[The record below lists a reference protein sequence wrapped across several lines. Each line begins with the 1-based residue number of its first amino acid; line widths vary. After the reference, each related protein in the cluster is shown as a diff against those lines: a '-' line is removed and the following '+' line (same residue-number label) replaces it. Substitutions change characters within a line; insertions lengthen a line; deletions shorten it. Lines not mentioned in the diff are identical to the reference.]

1 MTRIAAAALAALL
14 LCSGCMLTKEDL
26 DCWYDDMCMNVGG
39 SAAKPEAHQNA
50 RDPLPNR

>member
-39 SAAKPEAHQNA
+39 SPEKPEASQIGH
-50 RDPLPNR
+50 DPLPKR